1 MRKKRAFSGNPQLLP
16 EMFGSDASTDSEEPA
31 QKLWLKDFL
40 IPLGSF
46 LIAALALLTQY
57 AQLPRWI
64 IVVAVSYLIFVAGV
78 SLYIS
83 VGRVASYIAS
93 KWRFRRVAK
102 TYFPRVL
109 ESIGV
114 LHQLLERGQTNTL
127 LYLLGEAAQWG
138 ELRGRPSL
146 FDPEHVE
153 IMRSWLFSIEGRVE
167 SCTRGE
173 FSSLCSEISELTG
186 HFNRFCHQRLRALQ
200 EVITAGAL
208 PEQRLRQLKQQWNL
222 HREAHVAY
230 IRGWQNLTK
239 TINEK
244 AGARLCMDYYEPLG
258 TLE

>member
-1 MRKKRAFSGNPQLLP
+1 
-16 EMFGSDASTDSEEPA
+16 MFGFEVSTDSEEPA
-31 QKLWLKDFL
+31 HKLWLKDYL

-57 AQLPRWI
+57 AQLPRSI
-64 IVVAVSYLIFVAGV
+64 IVVAVSYLAIVAGA

-83 VGRVASYIAS
+83 VGPVVSSVAS
-93 KWRFRRVAK
+93 KWRFRRLAK
-102 TYFPRVL
+102 TYIPRVL
-109 ESIGV
+109 ESIRV

-127 LYLLGEAAQWG
+127 LYLLGEAAQWS

-153 IMRSWLFSIEGRVE
+153 IMRSWLFSIERRVE
-167 SCTRGE
+167 SSTPRE
-173 FSSLCSEISELTG
+173 FSGLCSEISELIG
-186 HFNRFCHQRLRALQ
+186 HFNGFCHQRLRALQ

-222 HREAHVAY
+222 HREAHVAF

-239 TINEK
+239 AINEK
-244 AGARLCMDYYEPLG
+244 AGTRLCMDYYEPLG